1 MLNLLKVRFKLL
13 KDKKAL
19 VLIMIAM
26 SIILTIVFT
35 GSMGETYKPTVF
47 IIDNDQTDL
56 SKSFIESIKSNN
68 TINYTV
74 DNLENA
80 TDNIERGR
88 AVGGFIISKDFSKNI
103 SSSNTVNIDLI
114 KTKDSIEMYQ
124 VSNDIQSTYIRFS
137 MLLDVSDT
145 LDDIALGVSYDFEN
159 ESLDDEILLLGEN
172 YHKYRNPID
181 VSSTII
187 EADQDFN
194 YLPNL
199 HYILGFA
206 FFFSSFTVVFLV
218 SDILK
223 EKQEKVWQRKL
234 TTPIKPI
241 YNLLSHLIT
250 AFIVGLLQIT
260 IVFSFGKIITGSS
273 WGISTGLLLIS
284 FGSFIFSFTSF
295 GLVLSGIVKTY
306 EQLGTLSPIILVA
319 SGMLGGVMW
328 PLEIVQSKVI
338 QFIANFMP
346 HKWAMQS
353 IQRTITT
360 GFSTS
365 SYIIPILILN
375 GLGIV
380 FLLLGLVLNKR
391 EVTI

>member
-19 VLIMIAM
+19 VLIMVIM
-26 SIILTIVFT
+26 SIILTLVFT
-35 GSMGETYKPTVF
+35 GSMGQTYKPTVF

-56 SKSFIESIKSNN
+56 SKSFIEFIKGNN

-74 DNLENA
+74 DHLENA
-80 TDNIERGR
+80 TDNIEKGR
-88 AVGGFIISKDFSKNI
+88 SVGGFIISKDFSKNI
-103 SSSNTVNIDLI
+103 SSSDTVNIDLI

-124 VSNDIQSTYIRFS
+124 VSNDIQSTYTRFS
-137 MLLDVSDT
+137 MILDASDT
-145 LDDIALGVSYDFEN
+145 LN
-159 ESLDDEILLLGEN
+159 EMAIKANHNFNNDNLEEEILLLGE
-172 YHKYRNPID
+172 YYYKYRNPIN

-187 EADQDFN
+187 EAAQNFN

-223 EKQEKVWQRKL
+223 EKQEKIWQRKL

-250 AFIVGLLQIT
+250 AFIVGLLQII
-260 IVFSFGKIITGSS
+260 IVFSIGKILTGSD

-328 PLEIVQSKVI
+328 PLEIVQNKAI

-360 GFSTS
+360 GFSIS
-365 SYIIPILILN
+365 SYIIPIIILN
-375 GLGIV
+375 SLGIA
-380 FLLLGLVLNKR
+380 FLLLGLALNKR
-391 EVTI
+391 EVTT

>member
-1 MLNLLKVRFKLL
+1 
-13 KDKKAL
+13 
-19 VLIMIAM
+19 
-26 SIILTIVFT
+26 
-35 GSMGETYKPTVF
+35 
-47 IIDNDQTDL
+47 
-56 SKSFIESIKSNN
+56 
-68 TINYTV
+68 
-74 DNLENA
+74 
-80 TDNIERGR
+80 
-88 AVGGFIISKDFSKNI
+88 
-103 SSSNTVNIDLI
+103 
-114 KTKDSIEMYQ
+114 MYQ
-124 VSNDIQSTYIRFS
+124 VSNDIQSTYTRIS
-137 MLLDVSDT
+137 MLLDVSNT
-145 LDDIALGVSYDFEN
+145 LNDIALGANYDFET
-159 ESLDDEILLLGEN
+159 ESLNDEILLLGEK
-172 YHKYRNPID
+172 YYKYRNPIE

-187 EADQDFN
+187 EAAQDFN

-250 AFIVGLLQIT
+250 AFIVGLLQII
-260 IVFSFGKIITGSS
+260 IVFSVGRILTGSN
-273 WGISTGLLLIS
+273 WGISIGLLLIS

-328 PLEIVQSKVI
+328 PLEIVQNKAI

-365 SYIIPILILN
+365 SYIIPIIILN
-375 GLGIV
+375 GLGII

>member
-1 MLNLLKVRFKLL
+1 MLNRLKVRFKLL

-26 SIILTIVFT
+26 SIILTLVFT
-35 GSMGETYKPTVF
+35 ASMGQTYKPTVF

-56 SKSFIESIKSNN
+56 SKSFIKFIEGNN
-68 TINYTV
+68 TIDYTV
-74 DNLENA
+74 DSLESA
-80 TDNIERGR
+80 TDKIKRGR
-88 AVGGFIISKDFSKNI
+88 AVGGFIIEKDFSENLN
-103 SSSNTVNIDLI
+103 SSNTVNIDLI
-114 KTKDSIEMYQ
+114 KTKNSIEMYQ
-124 VSNDIQSTYIRFS
+124 VSNDIQSTYTRIS
-137 MLLDVSDT
+137 MLLDVSNT
-145 LDDIALGVSYDFEN
+145 LNDIALGANYDFET
-159 ESLDDEILLLGEN
+159 ESLNDEILLLGEK
-172 YHKYRNPID
+172 YYKYRNPIE

-187 EADQDFN
+187 EAAQDFN

-250 AFIVGLLQIT
+250 AFIVGLLQII
-260 IVFSFGKIITGSS
+260 IVFSVGRILTGSN
-273 WGISTGLLLIS
+273 WGISIGLLLIS

-328 PLEIVQSKVI
+328 PLEIVQNKAI

-365 SYIIPILILN
+365 SYIIPIIILN
-375 GLGIV
+375 GLGII

>member
-1 MLNLLKVRFKLL
+1 
-13 KDKKAL
+13 
-19 VLIMIAM
+19 
-26 SIILTIVFT
+26 
-35 GSMGETYKPTVF
+35 
-47 IIDNDQTDL
+47 
-56 SKSFIESIKSNN
+56 
-68 TINYTV
+68 
-74 DNLENA
+74 
-80 TDNIERGR
+80 
-88 AVGGFIISKDFSKNI
+88 
-103 SSSNTVNIDLI
+103 
-114 KTKDSIEMYQ
+114 
-124 VSNDIQSTYIRFS
+124 
-137 MLLDVSDT
+137 MLLDVSNT
-145 LDDIALGVSYDFEN
+145 LNDIALGANYDFET
-159 ESLDDEILLLGEN
+159 ESLNDEILLLGEK
-172 YHKYRNPID
+172 YYKYRNPIE

-187 EADQDFN
+187 EAAQDFN

-250 AFIVGLLQIT
+250 AFIVGLLQII
-260 IVFSFGKIITGSS
+260 IVFSVGRILTGSN
-273 WGISTGLLLIS
+273 WGISIGLLLIS

-328 PLEIVQSKVI
+328 PLEIVQNKAI

-365 SYIIPILILN
+365 SYIIPIIILN
-375 GLGIV
+375 GLGII